1 MVDVAANLRVIQQRV
16 AEAAERSARRAEDVT
31 ILGAAKKVPPDRV
44 NCAIEAGLR
53 AVGEN
58 YVQEAQD
65 KLPLLRGPVS
75 LHFIG
80 HLQVNK
86 ARHAVQ
92 LFDVVQSVDSV
103 RLAQEL
109 DKRAAAVGKTLEVLI
124 EVNLGGEETKS
135 GVPPAELRALAAQVA
150 PLANL
155 NVRGLM
161 CMPPFSADPEQ
172 SRPFF
177 RRLRALAEEVGA
189 AGIPR
194 VSMDQLSMGM
204 THDYPLAVEEGATLV
219 RVGTGLFGPRP

>member
-65 KLPLLRGPVS
+65 KLPLPRGPVS

>member
-31 ILGAAKKVPPDRV
+31 ILGAAKKVPPERV

-58 YVQEAQD
+58 YVQEAQE
-65 KLPLLRGPVS
+65 KLPHLRGPVS

-80 HLQVNK
+80 HLQTNK

-92 LFDVVQSVDSV
+92 LFDVVQSVDNV

-109 DKRAAAVGKTLEVLI
+109 DRRAKAVGKTLDVLI
-124 EVNLGGEETKS
+124 EVNLGGEETKA
-135 GVPPAELRALAAQVA
+135 GVPPAELRALAEQVA

-155 NVRGLM
+155 NLRGLM
-161 CMPPFSADPEQ
+161 CMPPYFADPEQ

-204 THDYPLAVEEGATLV
+204 SHDYPLAVEEGATVV
-219 RVGTGLFGPRP
+219 RIGTGLFGPRQ

>member
-1 MVDVAANLRVIQQRV
+1 MDVAANLRVIQQRV